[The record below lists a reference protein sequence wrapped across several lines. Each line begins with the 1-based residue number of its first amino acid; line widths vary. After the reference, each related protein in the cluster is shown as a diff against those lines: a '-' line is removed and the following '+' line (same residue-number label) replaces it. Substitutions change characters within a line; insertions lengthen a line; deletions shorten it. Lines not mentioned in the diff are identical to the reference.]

1 MDKRFS
7 QRKSGKILAAA
18 AASVGLAG
26 FAASQADASLVID
39 VRALSATAG
48 ATVSNGG
55 KTVVTTAGTPVTVT
69 LGVFARVSGVNSTQN
84 TGDFGGG
91 GGDDKRNDDS
101 VQTVVGSYQSV
112 GGLLGNLT
120 TGAAGAQV
128 TPKST
133 VQPTSASGSTNGLA
147 QDWDSD
153 GDLDIGQAGTDPTNM
168 FAARA
173 GSASAA
179 TVFGPLAS
187 NPGITPNAKG
197 WSSIDGS
204 AGLNNNDTI
213 INTTTGEI
221 QIGSLRFVTS
231 GNGGLNTFVN
241 FVPRPVTDAGGALW
255 FEDGAATGKTPGTGA
270 FSISTPVNV
279 IVPEPASL
287 ALLGVASL
295 GLLARRRK
303 EDENA

>member
-7 QRKSGKILAAA
+7 QRKSGKVLAAA

-26 FAASQADASLVID
+26 FAASQANASLVVD
-39 VRALSATAG
+39 VRALGSTAG
-48 ATVSNGG
+48 ANVSADG

-69 LGVFARVSGVNSTQN
+69 LGVFARVSGANAVQQ

-91 GGDDKRNDDS
+91 GGDDKRNDDRI
-101 VQTVVGSYQSV
+101 QTVVGSFQSI

-128 TPKST
+128 TPKTT

-147 QDWDSD
+147 QDWDTD
-153 GDLDIGQAGTDPTNM
+153 GDLDIGNAGTDATNM

-173 GSASAA
+173 GSPSAA
-179 TVFGPLAS
+179 TLFGPLA
-187 NPGITPNAKG
+187 PAPFTNAKG
-197 WSSIDGS
+197 WSADDGGS
-204 AGLNNNDTI
+204 GLNANDSI
-213 INTTTGEI
+213 LNASTGEI

-231 GNGGLNTFVN
+231 GNGGLSTLVN
-241 FVPRPVTDAGGALW
+241 FVPRPLTDAGGALW
-255 FEDGAATGKTPGTGA
+255 FEDGIQTGKTPGAPGAVFATG
-270 FSISTPVNV
+270 SPVNV
-279 IVPEPASL
+279 VVPEPASL

-295 GLLARRRK
+295 GLLARRRN
-303 EDENA
+303 EDNNA